1 MYLTHTH
8 IEENVSLSWGGE
20 LYNLW
25 LSIQLILMKKA
36 AKHGAIFS
44 LCRHK
49 IILPQPLP
57 MFDIDNVSCLAVKLN
72 CSHFFL
78 YRYNYRNG
86 SFYIWQKYMYMLL
99 QNSPSHSLFIS
110 VRCSRV
116 FDLKLWTSFMFISC
130 VSVHITCKYIQGC
143 ISYQCIL
150 LTFYFIHIF
159 FCFCIYLECVL
170 PNFQY

>member
-1 MYLTHTH
+1 LYDLKLKIKLYLTHTH

-20 LYNLW
+20 LCNLW

-72 CSHFFL
+72 CSHFFYIGITIEMVHFIYDKNICICCYKIAL
-78 YRYNYRNG
+78 HTPY
-86 SFYIWQKYMYMLL
+86 SFQ
-99 QNSPSHSLFIS
+99 
-110 VRCSRV
+110 
-116 FDLKLWTSFMFISC
+116 
-130 VSVHITCKYIQGC
+130 
-143 ISYQCIL
+143 
-150 LTFYFIHIF
+150 
-159 FCFCIYLECVL
+159 
-170 PNFQY
+170 